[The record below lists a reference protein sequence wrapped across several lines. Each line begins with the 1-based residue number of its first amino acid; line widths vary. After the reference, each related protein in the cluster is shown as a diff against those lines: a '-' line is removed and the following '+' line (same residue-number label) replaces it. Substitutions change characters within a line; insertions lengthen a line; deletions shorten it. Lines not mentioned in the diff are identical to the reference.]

1 MADHADDGDDID
13 VFVYMGG
20 DQEVPR
26 DVTHIRIHRSVKII
40 TRGAFQHCRN
50 LVSIEMHDGVEI
62 IEYAAFEYCK
72 SLRRIK
78 LPGVRIIERLA
89 FFYCTKLADVEFGD
103 KLETIGSSAFAST
116 ALRTIKILKV
126 RVIEF
131 SAFAGC
137 EQLMEA
143 ELSGDLESIGYYAF
157 GGCRRLRHIAIP
169 LKENL
174 LEDNSVFSSCENLS
188 QVDIVGGFH
197 NTISSLLLES
207 WRQGMKDGI
216 DRINQDLPNTPKGKT
231 TLIGIWMRS
240 VLDRIDHYK
249 SEHYVLLKE
258 FTTLLELAL
267 WKAKLDES
275 QYERSIRSDQHTK
288 KATIDVKAAR
298 QEKRITSGANIVIK
312 NVLPFLKLE

>member
-143 ELSGDLESIGYYAF
+143 ELSGDLEIDKLEGKKDMIWLAYECAKMLREDSNCDNPAVVEFSANDEKVRRCIMYMDRVVFNEQLSIYG
-157 GGCRRLRHIAIP
+157 LH
-169 LKENL
+169 
-174 LEDNSVFSSCENLS
+174 
-188 QVDIVGGFH
+188 
-197 NTISSLLLES
+197 LES
-207 WRQGMKDGI
+207 MRYVVNGTRGT
-216 DRINQDLPNTPKGKT
+216 REL
-231 TLIGIWMRS
+231 TLSRT
-240 VLDRIDHYK
+240 R
-249 SEHYVLLKE
+249 
-258 FTTLLELAL
+258 
-267 WKAKLDES
+267 
-275 QYERSIRSDQHTK
+275 
-288 KATIDVKAAR
+288 
-298 QEKRITSGANIVIK
+298 
-312 NVLPFLKLE
+312 